1 MKILRLLCVACALAL
16 FAPIALLSSCD
27 DNTST
32 IGNSLVTDKSEIV
45 VDTTFSLVGHSVAND
60 VMSARTLTQL
70 LGSIDARGYGSL
82 SSDYVTQMM
91 PSSSIDTVG
100 VTVDDIDSLCLILRF
115 FGDKIT
121 GDSIIPMGFKV
132 FQLNRQLPADINSR
146 FDPKGYFDPSA
157 PLGQAVYTS
166 NNIYDDSLAVTG
178 EHIIS
183 VRLPLELGKQLYSL
197 YIKKPA
203 VFSSPLSFAE
213 NFPGIYIANYF
224 GSGRITNISNTRLA
238 LYYTSHQ
245 KFTDSSTNQERD
257 TTYLRAGVLAASTPE
272 VVTNN
277 NLSFKIDRSLIEQAD
292 AGTPLLVAPLGLNV
306 EFMMPSREIVRSFRS
321 SIEAGAMGVVNSLS
335 LFLPAESISNDYKI
349 NPPAQLLLIRADKR
363 QQFFDE
369 NQLPDNVTSFLATY
383 SATLGGYSIT
393 GMRPYII
400 ELINKPLD
408 EITDTDCR
416 FILTPVETETE
427 TIQDSYGSSYE
438 VLTAVGPYIQGPAMA
453 KFLLDKAKINFTF
466 STETVNF

>member
-1 MKILRLLCVACALAL
+1 MKILRLICVACSLAL
-16 FAPIALLSSCD
+16 FAPIAFLSSCD

-45 VDTTFSLVGHSVAND
+45 VDTTFSLVGRSVAND
-60 VMSARTLTQL
+60 VMSARTITQL
-70 LGSIDARGYGSL
+70 LGSIDAKGYGSL

-115 FGDKIT
+115 HGDKIT
-121 GDSIIPMGFKV
+121 GDSVVPMGFKV
-132 FQLNRQLPADINSR
+132 FQLNSQLPADINSQ

-166 NNIYDDSLAVTG
+166 NNIYDDSLAVRG
-178 EHIIS
+178 EHIIT
-183 VRLPLELGKQLYSL
+183 VRLPLELGKQFYSL
-197 YIKKPA
+197 YIKNPA
-203 VFSSPLSFAE
+203 IYSSPIAFTE

-245 KFTDSSTNQERD
+245 KYTDSSTNEERD
-257 TTYLRAGVLAASTPE
+257 TTYIRAGVLAASTPE

-277 NLSFKIDRSLIEQAD
+277 NLSFQIDKSLIEQAE
-292 AGTPLLVAPLGLNV
+292 AGVPLIVAPLGFNV
-306 EFMMPSREIVRSFRS
+306 EFMMPTREIISSFRS
-321 SIEAGAMGVVNSLS
+321 SIDAGAMGVVNSLS
-335 LFLPAESISNDYKI
+335 LFIPAEAIDNDYEI
-349 NPPAQLLLIRADKR
+349 APPQQVLVVRADKC

-369 NQLPDNVTSFLATY
+369 NQIPDNVTSFLASY
-383 SATLGGYSIT
+383 SETLGGYRIT
-393 GMRPYII
+393 GMRPYIM
-400 ELINKPLD
+400 ELIDKSLN
-408 EITDTDCR
+408 EITDADCR
-416 FILTPVETETE
+416 FIITPIETETE
-427 TIQDSYGSSYE
+427 TIDNGYGTSYE
-438 VLTAVGPYIQGPAMA
+438 VITAVGPYIEGPTMA
-453 KFLLDKAKINFTF
+453 KFLLDQAKINFTF